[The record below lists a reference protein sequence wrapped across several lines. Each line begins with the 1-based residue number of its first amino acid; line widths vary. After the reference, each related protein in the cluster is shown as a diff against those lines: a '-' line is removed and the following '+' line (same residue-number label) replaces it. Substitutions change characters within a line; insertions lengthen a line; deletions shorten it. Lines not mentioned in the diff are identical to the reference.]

1 MNWTYEEAVQHQIRH
16 GFMADP
22 AGATGTIGPSHS
34 DQHAMVARKLRRSR
48 APNKTEAE
56 FGRMLEAR
64 RHKGEFLTVE
74 FEALKLK
81 VGDGTYYTPDWFCHT
96 LFARPAIFEVKGKHR
111 WDDAIVKYKA
121 AKERYTWADFEMW
134 EKSSDGWRLIG

>member
-1 MNWTYEEAVQHQIRH
+1 MKGALHMTPEQVAEHQIRH
-16 GFMADP
+16 GFLP
-22 AGATGTIGPSHS
+22 PSSKGTVCLMQNAPLSG
-34 DQHAMVARKLRRSR
+34 KLRQSR

-64 RHKGEFLTVE
+64 RLKGEFLTVE
-74 FEALKLK
+74 FEAVKLK

-134 EKSSDGWRLIG
+134 EKSNGEWRLIG